1 MTKQTRSSVTDLD
14 ALEEQHEIKRI
25 ETLKALEALNKVRH
39 HAFLQLQKSRVL
51 FRYLNWKQQELVNSR
66 SAGGDFSFQTIF
78 TTSAAGLNNQEFI
91 SNTAVPVIAER
102 TASYLQKIK
111 TARKNIIQFGI
122 IEARVNELIG
132 VIVKTTAVF
141 VHQYKATYR
150 ELFPLG
156 FISKIRRHIRQFF
169 HHPYFSWQEIGCLQN
184 LGKTAGFVF
193 KMAETPV
200 LGAGR

>member
-1 MTKQTRSSVTDLD
+1 MTKQISRSATDLD

-25 ETLKALEALNKVRH
+25 EILKALEALSKARC
-39 HAFLQLQKSRVL
+39 HALLQLQKPRIL
-51 FRYLNWKQQELVNSR
+51 FRHLNWKQQEYINSR
-66 SAGGDFSFQTIF
+66 NDGDFSLQNIF
-78 TTSAAGLNNQEFI
+78 TISATAVKNTEFTGNTS
-91 SNTAVPVIAER
+91 VPVIAER

-132 VIVKTTAVF
+132 VIVKSTAVF
-141 VHQYKATYR
+141 NHQYRITYR

-156 FISKIRRHIRQFF
+156 FISRVRRYIRQLF
-169 HHPYFSWQEIGCLQN
+169 HHPYFSWQEIGCLRN
-184 LGKTAGFVF
+184 LGKAAGFIL

-200 LGAGR
+200 LEVRQ